1 MFSLTEGTEGEG
13 EEAEAGDSLA
23 EGPSLLLAAVGGTE
37 VGTAMEE
44 GKGSS
49 GSTVEQGS
57 GMGALD
63 SILSTGASGCTTP
76 GEEDFWTT
84 GSSFGVSPEGTKSGN
99 TNFNH

>member
-1 MFSLTEGTEGEG
+1 MCSLTEGEG
-13 EEAEAGDSLA
+13 EEEEAEAVDSLA
-23 EGPSLLLAAVGGTE
+23 EGPSLLLAAERGTV
-37 VGTAMEE
+37 VGTAIEE

-57 GMGALD
+57 GMGKLD
-63 SILSTGASGCTTP
+63 SSLSTGASGCTSP
-76 GEEDFWTT
+76 GEEDFWAT